1 MMREAIEKLVAGENL
16 SFREAQGVM
25 TCIIEGKATEAQI
38 GSLLTALRMK
48 GETVAEITGFAT
60 VMRDKA
66 FTLNC
71 KKKKLIDICGTG
83 GDAAGTF
90 NISTTAAFVVA
101 AGGVAVAKHG
111 NRSVSSR
118 SGSADV
124 LEALGININLTPP
137 QIEEILQKIDLSFL
151 FAPIFHKS
159 MKHAIKPR
167 KEIYIRTI
175 FNLLGPLTNPART
188 SYQVV
193 GVYDPYLTEIVAEVL
208 GSLGTKKAL
217 VVHGAGGLDEV
228 SILGPT
234 KVSQLENGNVKTYTI
249 TLEELGFTS
258 RSLLD
263 IQGGD
268 AYYNANIV
276 ENVLAGKKGPAREI
290 VFLNSGVA
298 FFAAEEVASIKEG
311 VARAK
316 QVLDSGKALMKLK
329 ELQEMSNSFLEE
341 EVI

>member
-71 KKKKLIDICGTG
+71 KKKKLIDTCGTG

-341 EVI
+341 DVI